1 MFRFSSALALCALGL
16 FTTVGRAQTTPAVS
30 TILALSQSSPVGNL
44 VKGADGA
51 LYGTSATS
59 TSLTGGLIYRST
71 VDGSDVRTLYQL
83 TADDAVSPGSGLT
96 LAGDGLLYGTT
107 RFGKSGDVAGAGTVF
122 RISPDG
128 TGFQIIFR
136 FAPIT
141 SSNTLQSPINT
152 NGAYPEAELTEGDDG
167 YLYGTARTGGPQGT
181 GTVFKLSKDGT
192 DFQLLKSFG
201 AVIRTLTGFGGAEAA
216 VVSDPTNAANIVA
229 RVAKSAT
236 AELSA
241 GVTVS
246 TGANNTVG
254 TIPFT
259 ATSTRMTV
267 RVYSPRAGIP
277 VRLKVEDAAD
287 PTHSVETEALTTLV
301 NTWETLTF
309 DFANQVAGTAALN
322 LAYTYNRLSIFF
334 DYGKTGAAGG
344 GGTFYF
350 DDVLFDTS
358 GGGGGSSF
366 KPITFALACGLTL
379 TVDGAGPAGPL
390 VPGDDGL
397 FYGTTS
403 AGGPDGCGTIFRI
416 GFDGTGF
423 QVLHEFSAT
432 TKDATTGQLENPDGA
447 APQSGLADGGD
458 GFFYGTTS
466 QGGVDGY
473 GVLFA
478 IPADGSTFTV
488 LHAFN
493 NTNGARPSAELMVGG
508 DGKLYGTTSGGGVNS
523 SGATTTLGT
532 LFSIDRAGTNFA
544 RLYSFD
550 GASGS
555 TPGSRL
561 LELSSGVFVG
571 TAGSGGSCG
580 FGTLYRYS
588 AAGDTVTGNT
598 RCGRRKNNNSGGG
611 STGFGVLLLLGGL
624 AWSRRRFG

>member
-1 MFRFSSALALCALGL
+1 MFRISSALALCALGL
-16 FTTVGRAQTTPAVS
+16 FTAVGRAQTTPAVS

-51 LYGTSATS
+51 LYGTSSTS

-122 RISPDG
+122 RISPTGD
-128 TGFQIIFR
+128 GFQIVYR
-136 FAPIT
+136 FDAVT
-141 SSNTLQSPINT
+141 GSNQDQNPKNV
-152 NGAYPEAELTEGDDG
+152 NGAYPEAELTEGADG
-167 YLYGTARTGGPQGT
+167 YLYGVARAGGPNGT
-181 GTVFKLSKDGT
+181 GTIFKLTRDGT
-192 DFQLLKSFG
+192 DFKLLRSFG
-201 AVIRTLTGFGGAEAA
+201 PVT
-216 VVSDPTNAANIVA
+216 
-229 RVAKSAT
+229 SA
-236 AELSA
+236 
-241 GVTVS
+241 
-246 TGANNTVG
+246 
-254 TIPFT
+254 
-259 ATSTRMTV
+259 ATSGLTV
-267 RVYSPRAGIP
+267 T
-277 VRLKVEDAAD
+277 AD
-287 PTHSVETEALTTLV
+287 
-301 NTWETLTF
+301 
-309 DFANQVAGTAALN
+309 
-322 LAYTYNRLSIFF
+322 
-334 DYGKTGAAGG
+334 GAAPTGQLVRG
-344 GGTFYF
+344 A
-350 DDVLFDTS
+350 DDF
-358 GGGGGSSF
+358 
-366 KPITFALACGLTL
+366 
-379 TVDGAGPAGPL
+379 
-390 VPGDDGL
+390 
-397 FYGTTS
+397 FYGTT
-403 AGGPDGCGTIFRI
+403 AQGGSNGRGVVFRI
-416 GFDGTGF
+416 AFDGTGF

-432 TKDATTGQLENPDGA
+432 TQDATTGQLENPDGA
-447 APQSGLADGGD
+447 APLSGLADGGD

-488 LHAFN
+488 LHVFN
-493 NTNGARPSAELMVGG
+493 NANGARPSAELMVAG

-555 TPGSRL
+555 TPASRL

-571 TAGSGGSCG
+571 TASSGGSCG

-598 RCGRRKNNNSGGG
+598 RCGRRNNNNSGGG

-624 AWSRRRFG
+624 AWSRRRFD